1 MRLMKVKKVWDL
13 SVFFLTNVVLNGGD
27 IISDGLTA
35 YALCKQYF
43 LGAKILFLES
53 QSDSQIGTSYTFSSH
68 HFSLPTT
75 NVDPIFLA
83 TQINVPNKILT

>member
-1 MRLMKVKKVWDL
+1 MRLMVKLKKVWDL
-13 SVFFLTNVVLNGGD
+13 LVFFLTNVVLNGGD

-53 QSDSQIGTSYTFSSH
+53 HSDSPIATSYTFSSH
-68 HFSLPTT
+68 HFSLPTS
-75 NVDPIFLA
+75 NLDPIFFCHKDKC
-83 TQINVPNKILT
+83 PLT

>member
-1 MRLMKVKKVWDL
+1 MITSVEPLRISYCRELIMRLMVKVKKVWDL

-53 QSDSQIGTSYTFSSH
+53 QSDSPIGTSCVYRRY
-68 HFSLPTT
+68 
-75 NVDPIFLA
+75 FL
-83 TQINVPNKILT
+83 

>member
-1 MRLMKVKKVWDL
+1 MRLMLKLKKVWDL

-43 LGAKILFLES
+43 LGAKILKS
-53 QSDSQIGTSYTFSSH
+53 QGDTFSSR
-68 HFSLPTT
+68 HFSQPSSNLLGT
-75 NVDPIFLA
+75 
-83 TQINVPNKILT
+83 

>member
-1 MRLMKVKKVWDL
+1 VITSVEPLRISYCRELIMRLMVKVKKVWDL

-43 LGAKILFLES
+43 LGAKILKHCDTLGGGFQL
-53 QSDSQIGTSYTFSSH
+53 F
-68 HFSLPTT
+68 FF
-75 NVDPIFLA
+75 NNAFF
-83 TQINVPNKILT
+83 